1 MMSCGMGLA
10 LWLGVIGTTTIG
22 SSPTPVSCCL
32 RFSTDIFPPRLNE
45 LIMGGTC
52 SYPRKRIHG
61 CRLGF
66 DKRRTFLYGTDQNGA
81 IEFYVCYNLP
91 GGPAGLDYACCTFT
105 ATGPS
110 TTDPNAPVPEPTAL
124 AGTYTCPNG
133 ASVPFTLTKQ

>member
-1 MMSCGMGLA
+1 MMTCGVSLA

-32 RFSTDIFPPRLNE
+32 NFSNNIFPPRPNE
-45 LIMGGTC
+45 LLMSGTC
-52 SYPRKRIHG
+52 HYPRKRIHG
-61 CRLGF
+61 CRVGF
-66 DKRRTFLYGTDQNGA
+66 DKLRTVLHGVDQNGV
-81 IEFYVCYNLP
+81 IDFYVCYNVP
-91 GGPAGLDYACCTFT
+91 GGPLPSDCCTFS

-133 ASVPFTLTKQ
+133 TSVPFTLTKQ